1 MTRSN
6 GSPPSPAAARWP
18 VRNPWISR
26 TVAAS
31 GCRGL
36 RPCRQQDRHRAVP
49 AGRAAHRRPAG
60 HSPPTQTGTRGRCTG
75 VGRNTTSSTIT
86 CSPRNVTGSPD
97 QSRFSAVRP
106 SSRRAASTFG
116 SVGSPKLPNSSGMG
130 APRPTPRI
138 IRPPVSRSRVVTS
151 RASFGTRRRA
161 TGVTIVPSRI
171 RSVAS
176 AAAVSSTHGSAI
188 ARRNSLRCVT

>member
-1 MTRSN
+1 MA
-6 GSPPSPAAARWP
+6 PSQRAAR
-18 VRNPWISR
+18 RM
-26 TVAAS
+26 
-31 GCRGL
+31 G
-36 RPCRQQDRHRAVP
+36 
-49 AGRAAHRRPAG
+49 GRAG

-75 VGRNTTSSTIT
+75 VGRNTTSSMIT
-86 CSPRNVTGSPD
+86 CSPRKVTGSPD

-176 AAAVSSTHGSAI
+176 AAAVSSTQGSAI
-188 ARRNSLRCVT
+188 VRRNSLRCVT